1 MAEAVS
7 IQQGEPLK
15 IEAQHFV
22 DCVSD
27 GSTPRTNGAEALRV
41 LKILEETESILAEQ
55 RLGEV
60 NEQVKIFSRRLR
72 A

>member
-1 MAEAVS
+1 MAIE
-7 IQQGEPLK
+7 QGEPLK

-55 RLGEV
+55 RLGGG
-60 NEQVKIFSRRLR
+60 
-72 A
+72 